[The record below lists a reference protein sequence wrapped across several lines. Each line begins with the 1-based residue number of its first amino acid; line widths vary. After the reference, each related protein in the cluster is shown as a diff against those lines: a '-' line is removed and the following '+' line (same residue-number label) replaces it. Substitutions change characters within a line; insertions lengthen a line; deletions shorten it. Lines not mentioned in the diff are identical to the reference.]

1 MEFFAANIQL
11 REVFVQLLAFVIIFL
26 FLKSKVWKPV
36 LTLLETRRNK
46 IENGFKE
53 IDQTK
58 QDLAKLKA
66 DYDEKLHRIEEEA
79 RAKMEQ
85 VVQEGKKLAR
95 QVQDEAR
102 GQAKEILEKSK
113 EDIRIETAKARVQL
127 RQEIAGLAFSATER
141 IIKEKLT
148 DKKDEQMVV
157 DFIKELEQTKDP
169 LIQS

>member
-26 FLKSKVWKPV
+26 FLKAKVWKPV
-36 LTLLETRRNK
+36 LTLLETRRSK

-66 DYDEKLHRIEEEA
+66 DYDEKLCKIEEEA
-79 RAKMEQ
+79 RSKMEQ
-85 VVQEGKKLAR
+85 VIQEGKKIAR
-95 QVQDEAR
+95 TIQDEAR

-141 IIKEKLT
+141 IVKEKLT
-148 DKKDEQMVV
+148 DKKDEQMIL

>member
-36 LTLLETRRNK
+36 LTMLESRRQK
-46 IENGFKE
+46 IEGGFRE
-53 IDQTK
+53 IDETK
-58 QDLAKLKA
+58 QELAKLRT
-66 DYDEKLHRIEEEA
+66 DYDEKLRHIEEEA

-85 VVQEGKKLAR
+85 VLQEGKKLSR
-95 QVQDEAR
+95 QLQDEAR

-141 IIKEKLT
+141 IVKDKLT
-148 DKKDEQMVV
+148 DKKDEQVIV
-157 DFIKELEQTKDP
+157 DFIKELEQAKGP
-169 LIQS
+169 LVES